1 MVEAS
6 LTLLDTQQVDDC
18 WNRIGVHGDKSCERL
33 AEHVHCRN
41 CEVYAAAATYL
52 LDRIALR
59 QDQLDS
65 AETMDS
71 QREQSDLGETRSILV
86 FRLGEEWFGLATGS
100 LVEVAPMNPIH
111 SLPHQRSR
119 ALQGVTNVR
128 GALVACLSLGEL
140 LDLEPGAAPV
150 SERRVV
156 PRMLIISA
164 AGGPV
169 VAPVEEVDGIHAI
182 PLARILPPNHADGQ
196 ASRRHVAGVLQWRE
210 RSITPSPASRSA
222 EPGMTPDQM
231 RDASLLE
238 LFRLEAEAQTQVLN
252 AGLMALE
259 RSPTQADQLEAC
271 MRAAHSLKGAA
282 RIVGLDAGV
291 RVAHVMEDCLVEAQD
306 GRLLLQSE
314 HIDALLQGCDLLLR
328 IGTPPAGDAGW
339 AEGAGREEIDGLVL
353 RLEGL
358 VRSGLPLA
366 RAELPAT
373 TPGLPEAV
381 PEAPPAAS
389 AAASD
394 DNDEEPAGQAGGE
407 QAEERR
413 SRVLRVTAERL
424 DRLLDISSKSLVEF
438 QRIKPLA
445 DSLQRL
451 RRLQSSASRALD
463 VVRETVQETALDPQ
477 AQAMLGEARQLIGE
491 CQQMLVQHIADLDE
505 FAWQGGQRAQVLYD
519 AALASRMRPFA
530 DVLSGQARMVRDL
543 GRSLGKQV
551 RLLVEGESTQVDRD
565 VLEKLEAPLT
575 HLLRNAVDHG
585 IEAPETRLAA
595 GKPAEGRIT
604 IRARHHAGML
614 VLELSDDGGG
624 IDLQRLRETVLNRQF
639 ATAETVAQLSEEEL
653 LAFLFL
659 PGFSMREQVTE
670 VSGRGVG
677 LDAVQHMVRQL
688 RGGVRMEQRQGQGA
702 LFHVEVPLTLSVVR
716 SLVVEI
722 GEEAYAFP
730 LAHIERMCELE
741 AEEIVQLEGRQ
752 HFWYEGRHVGLVS
765 AAQLL
770 QRPESSRTEGAIPV
784 VVVRDRDAVYGVA
797 VERFVGERTL
807 VVMPLDPRL
816 GKVRDVSAG
825 ALLDDGSPV
834 LILDVED
841 LLHSV
846 GKLLSSGRLERIDR
860 SRRQAGGAQRKRILV
875 VDDSLTVRELERK
888 LLLGRGYDVAV
899 AVDGMDGWNALRSEH
914 FDLLITDIDMPR
926 MDGIE
931 LVTLVRRD
939 SRLQSLPVMVVSYKD
954 REEDRRRG
962 LDAGADYYLAK
973 ASFHDEALLDAVV
986 VLIGEAQG

>member
-1 MVEAS
+1 
-6 LTLLDTQQVDDC
+6 
-18 WNRIGVHGDKSCERL
+18 
-33 AEHVHCRN
+33 
-41 CEVYAAAATYL
+41 
-52 LDRIALR
+52 
-59 QDQLDS
+59 
-65 AETMDS
+65 
-71 QREQSDLGETRSILV
+71 
-86 FRLGEEWFGLATGS
+86 
-100 LVEVAPMNPIH
+100 
-111 SLPHQRSR
+111 
-119 ALQGVTNVR
+119 
-128 GALVACLSLGEL
+128 
-140 LDLEPGAAPV
+140 
-150 SERRVV
+150 
-156 PRMLIISA
+156 
-164 AGGPV
+164 
-169 VAPVEEVDGIHAI
+169 
-182 PLARILPPNHADGQ
+182 
-196 ASRRHVAGVLQWRE
+196 
-210 RSITPSPASRSA
+210 
-222 EPGMTPDQM
+222 MTPDQM

-339 AEGAGREEIDGLVL
+339 AEGAGREEIDGLVQ

-373 TPGLPEAV
+373 TPGLGARGPPRA
-381 PEAPPAAS
+381 PAAAPAPGPPPPTRPPPPARRDGPPARRVRAS
-389 AAASD
+389 AAARD

-639 ATAETVAQLSEEEL
+639 ATAETAAQLSEEEL

-688 RGGVRMEQRQGQGA
+688 RGGVRMEQRQGQGT